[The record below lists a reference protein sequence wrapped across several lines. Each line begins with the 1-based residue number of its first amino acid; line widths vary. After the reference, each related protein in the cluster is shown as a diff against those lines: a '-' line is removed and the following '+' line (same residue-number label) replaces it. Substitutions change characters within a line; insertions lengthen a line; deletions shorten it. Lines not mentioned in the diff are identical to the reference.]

1 MKSFQAAALQT
12 VFCCAA
18 AGVFAPADLIAAP
31 QEQPGA
37 AATSVT
43 RIKQRLERPVSR
55 SFTPAVPVQ
64 LRPTFRSRTDQRA
77 FVPTLEEDLHK
88 TFALTDFQRQYAEYA
103 SRSGL
108 DLGFIFRRIDK
119 ALEERQIRKTRE
131 QIARELAELQ
141 AARK

>member
-1 MKSFQAAALQT
+1 MLT
-12 VFCCAA
+12 VFCCTAG
-18 AGVFAPADLIAAP
+18 GVFAPPDIMAAP
-31 QEQPGA
+31 QEQPGE

-43 RIKQRLERPVSR
+43 RIKHRLERPVSR
-55 SFTPAVPVQ
+55 SFTPAVPAR
-64 LRPTFRSRTDQRA
+64 LRPTFKSRTDQRA

-108 DLGFIFRRIDK
+108 DLGFLFSRIDK
-119 ALEERQIRKTRE
+119 AMEERKIRKTRE
-131 QIARELAELQ
+131 QMARELAELQ

>member
-1 MKSFQAAALQT
+1 MLHPAALLA
-12 VFCCAA
+12 VFCCAS
-18 AGVFAPADLIAAP
+18 AGLSAPAVLLAAP
-31 QEQPGA
+31 QAQAGET
-37 AATSVT
+37 ATTVT
-43 RIKQRLERPVSR
+43 RIKQRLERPISR

-64 LRPTFRSRTDQRA
+64 LRPTFRSRTDQRV
-77 FVPTLEEDLHK
+77 FVPTLEEDLRK
-88 TFALTDFQRQYAEYA
+88 TFALTDFQRQYSEYA

-108 DLGFIFRRIDK
+108 DLGFIFSRVDK